1 MTTKSWIIFS
11 VLCIA
16 ILGGLIWVSR
26 GDRIDVT
33 DIDPTVVQIASNKNG
48 QIADHTYGNMN
59 SKVVLIEYGDYQC
72 PGCGSAAPVIKKVV
86 DKYKDKIGFVF
97 RNFPL
102 YEKHPNAF
110 AASATAEAAGLQGK
124 YWEMHEKLYANQD
137 AWSQL
142 SGVDR
147 TNYFASLADQIGL
160 KGSDLTSHLDDASIK
175 KKIDFDTALG
185 KKAGITGTPSFYLN
199 GKEVGNQDVK
209 DGKLIPSDNDT
220 TTPPVWSDETAF
232 ETLVLNPVLQQNGIS
247 LP

>member
-11 VLCIA
+11 VLCVA
-16 ILGGLIWVSR
+16 ILGGLVWVSR

-33 DIDPTVVQIASNKNG
+33 DIDPSTVQPALSKNG

-142 SGVDR
+142 SGV
-147 TNYFASLADQIGL
+147 
-160 KGSDLTSHLDDASIK
+160 
-175 KKIDFDTALG
+175 
-185 KKAGITGTPSFYLN
+185 
-199 GKEVGNQDVK
+199 
-209 DGKLIPSDNDT
+209 
-220 TTPPVWSDETAF
+220 
-232 ETLVLNPVLQQNGIS
+232 
-247 LP
+247 